1 MISFFSLVG
10 PMVEMKRPSVDLDQI
25 ENSKRMK
32 SVDGKYEQM
41 QNACKQVM
49 GEIGGCN
56 FKEMSRSIDLEIGFC
71 KEIPAIESKIPTK
84 MIMAFIV
91 GIIGLMHQI
100 NRKY

>member
-1 MISFFSLVG
+1 
-10 PMVEMKRPSVDLDQI
+10 MVEMKRPSVDLDQI

-56 FKEMSRSIDLEIGFC
+56 FKEMCRSF
-71 KEIPAIESKIPTK
+71 
-84 MIMAFIV
+84 
-91 GIIGLMHQI
+91 
-100 NRKY
+100 